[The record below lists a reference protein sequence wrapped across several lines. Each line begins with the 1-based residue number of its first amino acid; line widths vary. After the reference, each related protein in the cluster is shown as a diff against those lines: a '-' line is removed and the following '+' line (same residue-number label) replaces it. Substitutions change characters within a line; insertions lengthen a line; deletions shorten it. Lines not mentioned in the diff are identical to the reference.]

1 MKSVDEAEAQVQLN
15 DIPDEAQ
22 EQPIA
27 IRRAGADIA
36 VLLSIPEYERLR
48 VALARAFLAFRDEID
63 REASASGLTM
73 ARLSELLGG
82 D

>member
-1 MKSVDEAEAQVQLN
+1 MKSVDEAEAQLQLN
-15 DIPDEAQ
+15 QILDEAQ
-22 EQPIA
+22 KQPIA
-27 IRRAGADIA
+27 IRRADVDIA

-48 VALARAFLAFRDEID
+48 LGLVRGFLAFRDDIA
-63 REASASGLTM
+63 REANASGLTM